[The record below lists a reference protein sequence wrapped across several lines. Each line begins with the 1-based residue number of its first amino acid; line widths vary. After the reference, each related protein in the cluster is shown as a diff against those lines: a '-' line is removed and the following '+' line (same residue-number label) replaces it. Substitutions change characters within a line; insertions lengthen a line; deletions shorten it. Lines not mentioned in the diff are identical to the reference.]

1 MGMKRLLAS
10 LLIAAAIACGRTSPQ
25 QGSGTGDQGSKAG
38 DPSTRKYLLERVD
51 DAAVVQ
57 YYADGFSALP
67 LGEKTLI
74 WHLYQA
80 ALAGRDIFIDQRHHS
95 ALEMRGILDQIVARP
110 QGIDPATFAEIQ
122 RYTKYFWINNG
133 PYNNLTARKFVLKT
147 TPEAF
152 AAAAKAAQAAGA
164 TFATQNGETL
174 DAMLKRLQPM
184 FFDPDFDASVTTKAP
199 PPGKDILTA
208 SANNLYAGGVTMNDL
223 KGFTEKYG
231 LNARLVKAPPSP
243 NGSGEPRRS
252 ASGGGSGKLT
262 EEVYKIDGRYG
273 KQITEIVGHLQD
285 AIPFATEPMQNALRA
300 LIQFYRSGD
309 QSDRE
314 KYDIA
319 WVADKASPVDTING
333 FIEVYLDPRGIKGS
347 WEGLVFSIN
356 PEKTAIIKKIGDNAQ
371 WFEDHSPADA
381 KYHKPNVKGIVAN
394 AIDVIVETGDSG
406 PVTPVGINLPN
417 DERIRSQYGS
427 KSVSLA
433 NILEAYDK
441 STPGTMRGEFS
452 WTPEEAERGMKY
464 GTLADNLTT
473 DMHEVIGHAS
483 GQQVAGFKGTP
494 QQALKEHF
502 SALEEGR
509 ADLVGLYYLADPK
522 LVELGVI
529 PAADQDSIVRAE
541 YEGYTRNAMVQLR
554 RVREGTTI
562 AEDHMRNRQM
572 IIRWLMANTK
582 AIEQRTRD
590 GKTYLVMVD
599 PKAFRDGVGKLLAE
613 VQRIKSEGDYA
624 AAAKLF
630 DAYGV
635 HFDPK
640 LRDEVVARV
649 DKLNLPSYSGF
660 VQPKL
665 EPVTGADGKITDVKI
680 SYPQDLTTQMLEY
693 DGVVKH

>member
-1 MGMKRLLAS
+1 MGMRRLLIVFS
-10 LLIAAAIACGRTSPQ
+10 IALTACGRTSPAPAT
-25 QGSGTGDQGSKAG
+25 SATESRAG
-38 DPSTRKYLLERVD
+38 DPESRSPNPESRKYLLERVD

-57 YYADGFSALP
+57 LYADGFSALP
-67 LGEKTLI
+67 LREKTLI

-80 ALAGRDIFIDQRHHS
+80 ALAGRDIFIDQKHRS
-95 ALEMRGILDQIVARP
+95 ALEMRSILDQIAARP

-122 RYTKYFWINNG
+122 RYTKLFWLNNG

-152 AAAAKAAQAAGA
+152 AAAAKSAQAAGG
-164 TFATQNGETL
+164 TFTTQNGETL
-174 DAMLKRLQPM
+174 EAMLARLQPM
-184 FFDPDFDASVTTKAP
+184 FFDPNVDPSVTTKAP

-208 SANNLYAGGVTMNDL
+208 SANNLYAGGVTMADL

-231 LNARLVKAPPSP
+231 LNSRLVKT
-243 NGSGEPRRS
+243 NGR
-252 ASGGGSGKLT
+252 LV
-262 EEVYKIDGRYG
+262 EEVCKIDGHYA
-273 KQITEIVGHLQD
+273 KQISAVVQHLQD

-300 LIQFYRSGD
+300 LIQWYRTGE

-347 WEGLVFSIN
+347 WESLVFSIN
-356 PEKTAIIKKIGDNAQ
+356 PEKTEIIKKIADNAQ
-371 WFEDHSPADA
+371 WFEDHSPADP
-381 KYHKPNVKGIVAN
+381 KYRKPNVKGIVAN

-417 DERIRSQYGS
+417 DQRIREQHGS
-427 KSVSLA
+427 KSVSLS
-433 NILEAYDK
+433 NVVEAYDK
-441 STPGTMRGEFS
+441 STPGTMRAEFS
-452 WTPEEAERGMKY
+452 WMPEEADRGTKY
-464 GTLADNLTT
+464 GSLADNLLT

-483 GQQVAGFKGTP
+483 GQQAAGFKGTP
-494 QQALKEHF
+494 QQAIKEHF

-509 ADLVGLYYLADPK
+509 ADLVGLYYIADPK
-522 LVELGVI
+522 LVEIGVI
-529 PAADQDSIVRAE
+529 PAADQDNIVRAE
-541 YEGYTRNAMVQLR
+541 YEAYTRNALVQLR

-572 IIRWLMANTK
+572 IVRWLMANTK

-590 GKTYLVMVD
+590 DKTYLVIVD
-599 PKAFRDGVGKLLAE
+599 PKAFREGVGRLLAE

-630 DAYGV
+630 DTYGV

-649 DKLNLPSYSGF
+649 DKLNLPSYTGF

-665 EPVTGADGKITDVKI
+665 EPVMGADGKITDVKV
-680 SYPQDLTTQMLEY
+680 SYPLDLTAQMLEY
-693 DGVVKH
+693 DGVRR

>member
-1 MGMKRLLAS
+1 MDMKRLLTLLLVAS
-10 LLIAAAIACGRTSPQ
+10 IAGACGRTAPQ
-25 QGSGTGDQGSKAG
+25 QGSGTGDQGSGIGAQG
-38 DPSTRKYLLERVD
+38 STATRKYLLERVD

-57 YYADGFSALP
+57 YYADGFNALP
-67 LGEKTLI
+67 LREKTLI

-80 ALAGRDIFIDQRHHS
+80 ALAGRDIYIDQKHRS
-95 ALEMRGILDQIVARP
+95 ALEMRGILDQIVAHP
-110 QGIDPATFAEIQ
+110 QGIDPAAFAEIQ

-164 TFATQNGETL
+164 TFASQNNEGTPSRRSGDAETL

-199 PPGKDILTA
+199 PSGKDILTG
-208 SANNLYAGGVTMNDL
+208 SANNLYAGGVAMNDL

-231 LNARLVKAPPSP
+231 LNARLVKA
-243 NGSGEPRRS
+243 NGR
-252 ASGGGSGKLT
+252 LT
-262 EEVYKIDGRYG
+262 EEVYKIDGRYS
-273 KQITEIVGHLQD
+273 KQITDIVRHLQD

-300 LIQFYRSGD
+300 LIQWYRTGE

-347 WEGLVFSIN
+347 WEALVFSVD
-356 PEKTAIIKKIGDNAQ
+356 PEKTKIIKSIGENAQ
-371 WFEDHSPADA
+371 WFEDHMPYDM
-381 KYHKPNVKGIVAN
+381 KYRKANVKGIVAN

-417 DERIRSQYGS
+417 DQRIREQYGS
-427 KSVSLA
+427 KSVSLS
-433 NILEAYDK
+433 NIVEAYDK

-452 WTPEEAERGMKY
+452 WTPEEAERGTKY
-464 GTLADNLTT
+464 GSLADNLHT

-483 GQQVAGFKGTP
+483 GQQAAGFKGTP

-509 ADLVGLYYLADPK
+509 ADLVGLYFLADPK
-522 LVELGVI
+522 LVEIGVI
-529 PAADQDSIVRAE
+529 PAADQDNIVRAE
-541 YEGYTRNAMVQLR
+541 YEGYTRNALVQLR

-572 IIRWLMANTK
+572 IVRWLMANTK

-590 GKTYLVMVD
+590 GKSYLVMVD
-599 PKAFRDGVGKLLAE
+599 PMAFREGIGKLLAE

-630 DAYGV
+630 DTYGV

-640 LRDEVVARV
+640 QRDEVVSRV

-665 EPVTGADGKITDVKI
+665 EPVMGADGKITDVKI
-680 SYPQDLTTQMLEY
+680 SYPMDLTTQMLEY